1 MKIQVYQ
8 IDVVRES
15 NHKVSVNEGESLRLN
30 SAKCNRTDRR
40 TVVQVGTQPASVE
53 LPASL
58 VMSRELSVLGSF
70 RYTHVFDTV
79 LDLVGAGKV
88 SVDSLASAVCP
99 FGDRR
104 L

>member
-1 MKIQVYQ
+1 
-8 IDVVRES
+8 
-15 NHKVSVNEGESLRLN
+15 
-30 SAKCNRTDRR
+30 
-40 TVVQVGTQPASVE
+40 
-53 LPASL
+53 
-58 VMSRELSVLGSF
+58 MSRELSVLGSF